1 MRSPYLTSL
10 FVYSIILG
18 YNIKVIIANIFLFFK
33 VRGFNMQLS
42 IGSTIKKLRENK
54 GISVEEFAHGLDIP
68 KEVVEMWENNLAYPD
83 ITLLSSIARL
93 LGTTIDSL
101 LMFETELTPEDVN
114 NIYKICAE
122 KFTTSNY
129 YEAMEMCEKYLKEYP
144 DSLFL
149 KFRIG
154 SLLQE
159 YIQLAHSEE
168 EADRMLNR
176 SIELLEEASNIGD
189 LEVKQASLYVLSSLY
204 TMKGEYE
211 KAIDLL
217 NTLPKI
223 NVNTGFM
230 LSTIYSITG
239 DSNKAKKIEQESL
252 FNNINNSIISLASLW
267 GIALKDRD
275 FDYALELAN
284 LQRKLIQ
291 DFELE
296 GYLLGNNILMFAD
309 TFAMLKD
316 EEKTL
321 SYIEKYVDWLLK
333 TDKESLDLSKNKYFY
348 LVENLTP
355 NMSYEYNKQNFI
367 GSVVKNPEYDFI
379 KYTDKYKKIIGRIF

>member
-1 MRSPYLTSL
+1 
-10 FVYSIILG
+10 
-18 YNIKVIIANIFLFFK
+18 
-33 VRGFNMQLS
+33 MQLS
-42 IGSTIKKLRENK
+42 IGTTIKKLRENK
-54 GISVEEFAHGLDIP
+54 GISVEEFAHGLGIS
-68 KEVVEMWENNLAYPD
+68 KETVEMWENNLAYPD
-83 ITLLSSIARL
+83 ITLLSSIARI

-122 KFTTSNY
+122 KFATSDY
-129 YEAMEMCEKYLKEYP
+129 YEAMKICEQYINEYP

-159 YIQLAHSEE
+159 YIQLAHTEE

-176 SIELLEEASNIGD
+176 SIQLLEEASKIGD
-189 LEVKQASLYVLSSLY
+189 LEVKQAALYVLSSLY

-239 DSNKAKKIEQESL
+239 DSEKAKKIEQESL

-267 GIALKDRD
+267 GIALKERD
-275 FDYALELAN
+275 FEYALDLAN
-284 LQRKLIQ
+284 LQRKIIM

-309 TFAMLKD
+309 TFAVMKD
-316 EEKTL
+316 KDKTL
-321 SYIEKYVDWLLK
+321 NYIDKYVNWILK
-333 TDKESLDLSKNKYFY
+333 TYEDKLDLSKNKYFN

-355 NMSYEYNKQNFI
+355 TMSYEYNKQNFI
-367 GSVVKNPEYDFI
+367 SSVVKNPEYDFI
-379 KYTDKYKKIIGRIF
+379 KYTDKYKKIMGRIF

>member
-1 MRSPYLTSL
+1 
-10 FVYSIILG
+10 
-18 YNIKVIIANIFLFFK
+18 
-33 VRGFNMQLS
+33 MQLS
-42 IGSTIKKLRENK
+42 VGNTIKKLRENK
-54 GISVEEFAHGLDIP
+54 GISIEEFAYGLGVSR
-68 KEVVEMWENNLAYPD
+68 EVVEMWENNISYPD
-83 ITLLSSIARL
+83 ITIISSIARI

-114 NIYKICAE
+114 NIYKICSE
-122 KFTTSNY
+122 KFSTSDY
-129 YEAMEMCEKYLKEYP
+129 YEALKICEQYLEEYP

-176 SIELLEEASNIGD
+176 SIELLEEASKIGD
-189 LEVKQASLYVLSSLY
+189 LEVKQAALYVLSSLY

-239 DSNKAKKIEQESL
+239 DKEKAKKIEQESL

-267 GIALKDRD
+267 GIALEEKN
-275 FDYALELAN
+275 FEYALELAY
-284 LQRKLIQ
+284 LQRKIIL

-309 TFAMLKD
+309 TFAVMKD
-316 EEKTL
+316 KEKTL
-321 SYIEKYVDWLLK
+321 SYIDKYVDWLLM
-333 TDKESLDLSKNKYFY
+333 TNEEMLNLSKNRYFN

-367 GSVVKNPEYDFI
+367 SSVVKNPEYDFV
-379 KYTDKYKKIIGRIF
+379 KYTEKYKKIIGRIF

>member
-1 MRSPYLTSL
+1 
-10 FVYSIILG
+10 
-18 YNIKVIIANIFLFFK
+18 
-33 VRGFNMQLS
+33 MQLS